1 DGRTIA
7 GSLLPQGEDAAA
19 LLNTIA
25 PWLDEAQRMRT
36 VSLRHVPE
44 GSDALDQRSCLVA
57 PLVVKQRL
65 LGYLYA
71 DLDGAFGRFHDTDRD
86 LLGMLAAQAAVALD
100 NAQWAQGLERK
111 VEERTAQLDERVH
124 ELEIINGIQQGVG
137 AELDFQAIVDLVGDK
152 LREVF
157 KTGDMSIRWWDEK
170 ANRIQQLYT
179 YEHGVRLRLPAS
191 AVNADGPVAR
201 FLRERKARLF
211 NSRAEQ
217 EASGITTTPGTDAE
231 LSFLAVPI
239 MAGERILGA
248 ITVSDHEREN
258 AFGPADVRL
267 VSTIASRMGVALLNA
282 RSYEAERQRSAELAI
297 INSIQQGISGSLDF
311 QGIVDLVGDKL
322 REVLHVEDLGIQWFD
337 VANDRSLF
345 LYACEHGERLDLP
358 PMKLSDSARRI
369 IHTREPTLYR
379 TAAEQIAAGH
389 GAIQGTDQSKSVVVV
404 PIIGSDRVLGILAM
418 ENYERENAYGETELR
433 LLQTVAGSL
442 GVALENARLFD
453 ETQRRAREAAAL
465 ADVGRELSSSLDLSS
480 VMNGIARHAKDLLS
494 CDNSAIF
501 LPDEDRRT
509 YRAIVAL

>member
-1 DGRTIA
+1 MIALASGDARAALPDLQMAVEGVAGRAETSYEIAFLTYLGQTRLRLGDAAGALAATTRATTLFRARERRTLDFMMPPAHVWWWHREALRASGDRAGARRALAEAYGLVVETIGGLGDEGLRRSYLNKSDENRAIVRAWLDDASRRKLPDAQRFAHLRIESNVGEPFKRLVDTGMRLNELRSADELREFLIDEVTELSGAERVLLVHDTPDGRTIA

-57 PLVVKQRL
+57 PLVVQQRL

-191 AVNADGPVAR
+191 AVNADGPV
-201 FLRERKARLF
+201 
-211 NSRAEQ
+211 
-217 EASGITTTPGTDAE
+217 
-231 LSFLAVPI
+231 
-239 MAGERILGA
+239 
-248 ITVSDHEREN
+248 
-258 AFGPADVRL
+258 
-267 VSTIASRMGVALLNA
+267 
-282 RSYEAERQRSAELAI
+282 
-297 INSIQQGISGSLDF
+297 
-311 QGIVDLVGDKL
+311 
-322 REVLHVEDLGIQWFD
+322 
-337 VANDRSLF
+337 
-345 LYACEHGERLDLP
+345 
-358 PMKLSDSARRI
+358 
-369 IHTREPTLYR
+369 
-379 TAAEQIAAGH
+379 
-389 GAIQGTDQSKSVVVV
+389 
-404 PIIGSDRVLGILAM
+404 
-418 ENYERENAYGETELR
+418 
-433 LLQTVAGSL
+433 
-442 GVALENARLFD
+442 
-453 ETQRRAREAAAL
+453 
-465 ADVGRELSSSLDLSS
+465 
-480 VMNGIARHAKDLLS
+480 
-494 CDNSAIF
+494 
-501 LPDEDRRT
+501 
-509 YRAIVAL
+509 